1 MEEIV
6 EEEEDITT
14 RTSTEDQVGRSLI
27 VMLGRRE
34 EVLGVD
40 VREDQVGNEC
50 PNYLA
55 QSSQSTQQ
63 VLIRFANPVTF
74 VFQSLLIYVIKP
86 LSSISTIV
94 VIHIK

>member
-40 VREDQVGNEC
+40 VREDRVGNK
-50 PNYLA
+50 YLTYI
-55 QSSQSTQQ
+55 SLNHLR
-63 VLIRFANPVTF
+63 VL
-74 VFQSLLIYVIKP
+74 SKCSLDLLI
-86 LSSISTIV
+86 L
-94 VIHIK
+94 